1 MRFRELEGGQKNVRV
16 WSEIF
21 PREDVRRGNPH
32 SFPQQQA
39 GHYKSQIS
47 TRITN
52 TNVLQYCYY
61 LSCKPRPNIYVQKLI
76 HA

>member
-1 MRFRELEGGQKNVRV
+1 MLGFGVKFFQGKTSGG
-16 WSEIF
+16 ET
-21 PREDVRRGNPH
+21 P

-52 TNVLQYCYY
+52 TNVVQYYYY
-61 LSCKPRPNIYVQKLI
+61 LSCKPRPDIYVQKLI